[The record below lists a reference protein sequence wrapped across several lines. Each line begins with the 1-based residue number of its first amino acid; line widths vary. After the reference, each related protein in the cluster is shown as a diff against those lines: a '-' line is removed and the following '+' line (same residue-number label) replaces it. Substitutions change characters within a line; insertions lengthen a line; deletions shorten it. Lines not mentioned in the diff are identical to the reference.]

1 MPQLSSPGAPY
12 TPGRTNF
19 GLLPEP
25 ERSPAS
31 FFTSMV
37 INGLILLIAFYL
49 GSQVKKLVQHKYEET
64 ILVVPT
70 TPPPLPK
77 PKLPPPPKIQPPEPP
92 KVEVKLEQ
100 PKIVMPKPV
109 PKPEPKPIQMEAKVN
124 MPTIKAAKP
133 AVVLAPQPKAA
144 LTAAMPAQNNKVKA
158 STAPVHLGDT
168 FGVTPNPNATR
179 PATVAA
185 IGNPYG
191 GMQGPAVAPHG
202 VVGSTGIGNGLKSG
216 SNAGVVGRVAQAG
229 VPGGTGTA
237 NTGYTGGG
245 HVGSTGLPTAAV
257 AATPMQTATAA
268 PAMTNIE
275 VISKPPVQY
284 TSEARQLRIQGDVV
298 LRVTFTAAGQVVV
311 NGIVRGL
318 GHGLDE
324 EARRVAQQIRFR
336 PATQNGRAVDKTT
349 NITITFQLA

>member
-1 MPQLSSPGAPY
+1 MPVLSTPGAPY

-31 FFTSMV
+31 FFTSAV
-37 INGLILLIAFYL
+37 INGLIVLIAIFL
-49 GSQVKKLVQHKYEET
+49 GSQVKKLVDHKYEET
-64 ILVVPT
+64 ILIIPA
-70 TPPPLPK
+70 TPPPP
-77 PKLPPPPKIQPPEPP
+77 PRIKLEQPKIQPPEPP
-92 KVEVKLEQ
+92 KIQVKLEQ
-100 PKIVMPKPV
+100 PKIVMPKPQ

-124 MPTIKAAKP
+124 MPVIRAAKP
-133 AVVLAPQPKAA
+133 AVILAPQPKAA
-144 LTAAMPAQNNKVKA
+144 MTAAMPAQSTSVKP

-168 FGVTPNPNATR
+168 FGVTPNPNANR

-202 VVGSTGIGNGLKSG
+202 VVGSTGIGNGLRSG
-216 SNAGVVGRVAQAG
+216 SNAGVVGKVAQAG

-237 NTGYTGGG
+237 VANAGPVG
-245 HVGSTGLPTAAV
+245 HVASAGIPKVV
-257 AATPMQTATAA
+257 AAAPIQQVAAA
-268 PAMTNIE
+268 PTMTSIE
-275 VISKPPVQY
+275 VLSKPPVQY

-298 LRVTFTAAGQVVV
+298 LRVIFTATGQVVV
-311 NGIVRGL
+311 QGVTRGL

-336 PATQNGRAVDKTT
+336 PATRNGQAVDATT
-349 NITITFQLA
+349 TITITFQLA

>member
-1 MPQLSSPGAPY
+1 MPVLSTPGTTY

-31 FFTSMV
+31 FFTSLV
-37 INGLILLIAFYL
+37 INGLIVLIAIYL
-49 GSQVKKLVQHKYEET
+49 GTQVKKLVEHKYEET
-64 ILVVPT
+64 VLIIPT
-70 TPPPLPK
+70 TPPP
-77 PKLPPPPKIQPPEPP
+77 PPPKVKLPEPPKITPPEPP
-92 KVEVKLEQ
+92 KLEVKLDT
-100 PKIVMPKPV
+100 PKINM
-109 PKPEPKPIQMEAKVN
+109 PKPEPKPDLKPIQMEAKVN
-124 MPTIKAAKP
+124 LPVTKP
-133 AVVLAPQPKAA
+133 EKPSIVLAPQPKAA
-144 LTAAMPAQNNKVKA
+144 MTAAMPAQNTAVKP

-168 FGVTPNPNATR
+168 FGVTPNPNANR

-216 SNAGVVGRVAQAG
+216 SNAGVVGKVAQAG

-237 NTGYTGGG
+237 AVGPVG
-245 HVGSTGLPTAAV
+245 HVGSVGIPAAV
-257 AATPMQTATAA
+257 TAGPVQQVTAA
-268 PAMTNIE
+268 PQFTSIE
-275 VISKPPVQY
+275 VLSKPPVQY

-298 LRVTFTAAGQVVV
+298 LKVTFTAAGQVVV
-311 NGIVRGL
+311 QSVMSGL

-324 EARRVAQQIRFR
+324 EARRVAQLIRFR
-336 PATQNGRAVDKTT
+336 PATKNGQAVDSTT
-349 NITITFQLA
+349 TIRITFQLA